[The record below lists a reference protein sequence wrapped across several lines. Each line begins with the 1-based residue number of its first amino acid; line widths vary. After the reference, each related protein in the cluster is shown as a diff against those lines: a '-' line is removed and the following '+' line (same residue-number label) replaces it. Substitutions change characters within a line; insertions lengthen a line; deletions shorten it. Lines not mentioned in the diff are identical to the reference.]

1 MSGSSIDELMWLI
14 ADDGDPGAVEAFIKR
29 HPEHRAELIRRVNMV
44 RNLKGTKPAET
55 KIPSFEMRASLPNH
69 LPTSQAPFWKSG
81 SFAVMMVSVL
91 VAAFAVTKLATTPLG
106 GGREFTSK
114 PASMASGQDLGTP
127 EGGPGS
133 VQPPLNDPVPQP
145 APAPAPTP
153 NPPARNEKYVA
164 FDSGDYRLY
173 EILNA
178 ITAQSGAKL
187 ELGPGLPNANVQLDK
202 IALTPKQ
209 MLEYLGGRIGFT
221 VFEQGPNDFLI
232 IPAVDPNA
240 SPAQVYDG
248 GTDPEVVVPDL
259 PKRTEGAN
267 DGKTEVEHN
276 SPRVEPGTLP
286 APK

>member
-55 KIPSFEMRASLPNH
+55 KIPSFEMRSSMPSG
-69 LPTSQAPFWKSG
+69 LPTNSAPFWKSG
-81 SFAVMMVSVL
+81 SFAVMMACVL
-91 VAAFAVTKLATTPLG
+91 VAAFAVTKIATTPLVEPKG
-106 GGREFTSK
+106 LDTVPIPVATDTK
-114 PASMASGQDLGTP
+114 I
-127 EGGPGS
+127 GGPESGS
-133 VQPPLNDPVPQP
+133 GYVPPTVNDPV
-145 APAPAPTP
+145 APGTP
-153 NPPARNEKYVA
+153 NPAPIPAPRNEKYVA

-187 ELGPGLPNANVQLDK
+187 ELGPGLPNPNVTLDK

-209 MLEYLGGRIGFT
+209 MLEYLGGRVGFT

-240 SPAQVYDG
+240 TPTPVYDG
-248 GTDPEVVVPDL
+248 GTDPDVVVPDL
-259 PKRTEGAN
+259 PKRTEEEN
-267 DGKTEVEHN
+267 TDKTEVA
-276 SPRVEPGTLP
+276 PGTLP